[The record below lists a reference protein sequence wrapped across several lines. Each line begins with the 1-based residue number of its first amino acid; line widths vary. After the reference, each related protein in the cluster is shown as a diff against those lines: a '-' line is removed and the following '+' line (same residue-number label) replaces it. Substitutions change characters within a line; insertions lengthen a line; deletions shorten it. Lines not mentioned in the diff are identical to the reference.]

1 MGSQESNSKNK
12 AARAFSWTW
21 EAGADTFW
29 ETPNRNSQQSLEDSS
44 KAGHLHSE
52 ERCFGQLWG
61 SV

>member
-12 AARAFSWTW
+12 AARAFSCW
-21 EAGADTFW
+21 GRGDTFW
-29 ETPNRNSQQSLEDSS
+29 ETPNHNSQQSLEDSS